1 MSAKFEINKDVSGEF
16 RFKLIVGNN
25 QTVAVSQGYKSKE
38 SAMKGI
44 ESIKENAA
52 KAVIEDK
59 TV

>member
-1 MSAKFEINKDVSGEF
+1 MGAKFEISKDVSGEF

-38 SAMKGI
+38 SAMKGV

>member
-1 MSAKFEINKDVSGEF
+1 MGAKFEINKDVSGEY

-38 SAMKGI
+38 SALKGV
-44 ESIKENAA
+44 ESVKENAA

>member
-1 MSAKFEINKDVSGEF
+1 MSAKFEINKDVSGEY
-16 RFKLIVGNN
+16 RFKFIAGNN

-38 SAMKGI
+38 SALKGV

-59 TV
+59 TA